1 MSNLIAWRQEMEQS
15 MISTMKSVSAL
26 SAGLD
31 ALTKEVQEI
40 KADMSKRIYLSAVK
54 LNIVKKSVKERAA
67 AICNEKGYE
76 YKKAY
81 RYIIQALYRSLNEKY
96 NVTQY
101 RELPDMYYKEIIEYI
116 NNWNLPVTIE
126 KRIEAA

>member
-31 ALTKEVQEI
+31 ALTKEVQGI

-54 LNIVKKSVKERAA
+54 LNIVKKTVKERAA

-81 RYIIQALYRSLNEKY
+81 RYIIQALYRGLNEKY

-116 NNWNLPVTIE
+116 NNWNLPATIE

>member
-1 MSNLIAWRQEMEQS
+1 MSNLTTWRQEMEQS
-15 MISTMKSVSAL
+15 LVSTMKSVSAL
-26 SAGLD
+26 STGLD
-31 ALTKEVQEI
+31 ALSKEVQEI

-101 RELPDMYYKEIIEYI
+101 RELPDMYYKEIIEFI
-116 NNWNLPVTIE
+116 NNWNLPQVIE